1 VSTTIVPLAALGDP
15 TRLQPLA
22 EAIFGTGDRRR
33 DWLARKL
40 DRECVDPS
48 LSRVAIEG
56 DVDDPSAWRGYVL
69 VGTPPSRRPA
79 ARTAGTGV
87 IASARGRGIGRAL
100 VRAAL
105 EAVADAGLYEELEI
119 LAEDGRE
126 PFYERLGFARERAFA
141 TLLAFGRGMEKP
153 LPAPLP
159 WDPGPRCR
167 EIHGFLAEAWAR
179 TPSLERGTDV
189 ISTPHGTAI
198 LHVCRENRAFAIHR
212 TLVVDRP
219 GVDIEAT
226 AIAAW
231 DAWLD
236 RIREGTPALIVGVD
250 AAPSGAGSVSS
261 VTAAFTACEGS
272 RWIVAQRGTLVRA
285 HAGQP

>member
-1 VSTTIVPLAALGDP
+1 MSTAIVPLSAIGDP
-15 TRLQPLA
+15 TRVQSLA
-22 EAIFGTGDRRR
+22 ESIFGTGDRRA

-40 DRECVDPS
+40 DRECVDPE
-48 LSRVAIEG
+48 LSRLAVDG
-56 DVDDPSAWRGYVL
+56 DADDPSAWRGYVL

-87 IASARGRGIGRAL
+87 VASARGEGIGGAL
-100 VRAAL
+100 VQAAL
-105 EAVADAGLYEELEI
+105 EAVADAGLYETLEI

-126 PFYERLGFARERAFA
+126 SFYERLGFVRERSFA
-141 TLLAFGRGMEKP
+141 TMLAFGRGTDRP

-179 TPSLERGTDV
+179 TPSVERGTDV

-198 LHVCRENRAFAIHR
+198 LHVGRENRALAVHR

-219 GVDIEAT
+219 GVDPSAT

-236 RIREGTPALIVGVD
+236 RIGEGTPALLVGIE
-250 AAPSGAGSVSS
+250 VSS
-261 VTAAFTACEGS
+261 ITASLADGDGS